1 MAEKRID
8 NRKDVLLLL
17 LYSPGK
23 GKSVNEPIVG
33 RTRLVKM
40 LFLFKMEAMAHFRKG
55 TEINDENFYEFF
67 PWNFGPFSSQVY
79 DDLTFFILRGF
90 IEENPDSQE
99 ESLPESAE
107 EWRHWLESG
116 VESGA
121 EDSEVTE
128 YREEEFKLTD
138 EGARWVLE
146 NLWPSLSDAQQ
157 QLLRQFKAKLAGAPL
172 RALLKYVYTQYP
184 NMTSQSKIKDEI
196 LGQYLD

>member
-1 MAEKRID
+1 MAQKRID

-40 LFLFKMEAMAHFRKG
+40 LFLFKMEALAHFRKG
-55 TEINDENFYEFF
+55 TQINDENFYSFF
-67 PWNFGPFSSQVY
+67 AWDFGPFSSQVY

-90 IEENPDSQE
+90 VENPDSQE

-107 EWRHWLESG
+107 EWEHWLESG
-116 VESGA
+116 VESGS
-121 EDSEVTE
+121 EESEVTD
-128 YREEEFKLTD
+128 YREEEFKLAAK
-138 EGARWVLE
+138 GARWVRD
-146 NLWPSLSDAQQ
+146 NLWVCLSDSQKE
-157 QLLRQFKAKLAGAPL
+157 LLWQFKAKLAGAPL

-184 NMTSQSKIKDEI
+184 KMTSQSKIKDEI
-196 LGQYLD
+196 LGQYVD